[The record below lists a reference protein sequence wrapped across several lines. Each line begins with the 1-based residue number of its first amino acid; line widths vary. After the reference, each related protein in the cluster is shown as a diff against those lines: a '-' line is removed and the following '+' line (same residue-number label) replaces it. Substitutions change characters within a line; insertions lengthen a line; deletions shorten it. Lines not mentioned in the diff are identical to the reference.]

1 MPHTA
6 AVSRIL
12 AHVRFGRR
20 KWGCEMQQAQRVTD
34 SIDDALAALRQALG
48 DERVI
53 TEHDELAFYSQDVY
67 RSGVMP
73 AAVIRPESTEQLAA
87 ALQAVAPYGLPI
99 VPRGGGMSYTDGY
112 LPVESQSIMVDM
124 LDMTRVVEINAQD
137 GYVTVECGATWK
149 HLFDALAP
157 HGVRT
162 PYYGPLSGLRS
173 SVGGALSQGSI
184 FLGSGRY
191 GAVAESVIGL
201 DVVTAEGRV
210 LHLGS
215 HANRRGAPFFRQFGP
230 DLMGMFLSDC
240 GALGIKTRATFRLIR
255 PQAESRFLSFSFRDP
270 AALFTAMAEVARAD
284 VVSEQFGFDP
294 GLQAVRMKRSSLAED
309 AKALGKVVTQ
319 SGSMLKG
326 LKEGAKVVL
335 AGRSFLEEGSFSV
348 HLSLD
353 GRDAADADAK
363 ASIVRRI
370 MTAAGTEVENTVP
383 KVMRANPFAELNSM
397 LGPSGERWVPVHGTV
412 PFSATLAMYEACESV
427 FARHAESMQ
436 RFEIDRGYLC
446 CTVGSSGTLL
456 EPVMYWPDA
465 RLGFHER
472 VLDAGYLAKLP
483 RYAANPAAAA
493 AVDAIRGELAD
504 AFMERGAVSFQLG
517 KFYRFQQGL
526 DPSAAT
532 LLRELKQLFDPQR
545 RMNPGALGL

>member
-1 MPHTA
+1 M
-6 AVSRIL
+6 V
-12 AHVRFGRR
+12 
-20 KWGCEMQQAQRVTD
+20 WGCAMQQAVRILPDTVEAAL
-34 SIDDALAALRQALG
+34 DALRACLG
-48 DERVI
+48 ESRVI
-53 TEHDELAFYSQDVY
+53 TQESELKFFSQDVY
-67 RSGVMP
+67 RNGVIP
-73 AAVIRPESTEQLAA
+73 AAVIRPSSTGQLASALA
-87 ALQAVAPYGLPI
+87 ALAPFGLPI

-112 LPVESQSIMVDM
+112 LPVESQSITVDM
-124 LDMTRVVEINAQD
+124 LDMQRVVNINAED

-149 HLFDALAP
+149 QLFDALAP

-191 GAVAESVIGL
+191 GAVAESVLGL
-201 DVVTAEGRV
+201 DVVTAKGEV

-215 HANRRGAPFFRQFGP
+215 HANRRGTPFFRQFGP

-255 PQAESRFLSFSFRDP
+255 PQAESRYLSFTFRDP
-270 AALFTAMAEVARAD
+270 KALFAAMAEVARAD

-294 GLQAVRMKRSSLAED
+294 GLQAVRMKRSSLTED

-319 SGSMLKG
+319 SGSVLKG

-335 AGRSFLEEGSFSV
+335 AGRRFLDEGSFSV

-353 GRDAADADAK
+353 GRDAVDADAK
-363 ASIVRRI
+363 AAIVREI
-370 MTAAGTEVENTVP
+370 MSVAGTEVENTVP

-412 PFSATLAMYEACESV
+412 PLSQAMAMYEACEAV

-446 CTVGSSGTLL
+446 CTVGASGTLL

-483 RYAANPAAAA
+483 RYEPNPAAAA
-493 AVDAIRGELAD
+493 MVDTIRGELAD
-504 AFMERGAVSFQLG
+504 VFMERGAVSFQLG

-526 DPSAAT
+526 DPSAAQ
-532 LLRELKQLFDPQR
+532 LLSALKTMLDPDR

>member
-1 MPHTA
+1 
-6 AVSRIL
+6 
-12 AHVRFGRR
+12 
-20 KWGCEMQQAQRVTD
+20 MQQAVQIQPDT
-34 SIDDALAALRQALG
+34 IGEALAALTKVLG
-48 DERVI
+48 RERVI
-53 TEHDELAFYSQDVY
+53 TSEAELRFFSQDVY
-67 RSGVMP
+67 RSGLLP
-73 AAVIRPESTEQLAA
+73 AAVIRPANTEQLAQ
-87 ALQAVAPYGLPI
+87 ALEALAPYGLPL

-112 LPVESQSIMVDM
+112 LPSQPHSITVDL
-124 LDMTRVVEINAQD
+124 LDMHRVLELNVED

-149 HLFDALAP
+149 GLFDALAP

-191 GAVAESVIGL
+191 GPVAESVIGL
-201 DVVTAEGRV
+201 DVVTASGEV
-210 LHLGS
+210 LRLGS
-215 HANRRGAPFFRQFGP
+215 HANRNGSAFFRQFGP
-230 DLMGMFLSDC
+230 DLLGMFLSDC

-255 PQAESRFLSFSFRDP
+255 PERESRYLSFSFRE
-270 AALFTAMAEVARAD
+270 ARGLFAAMADVAREN

-294 GLQAVRMKRSSLAED
+294 GLQAVRMKRSSLRED

-335 AGRSFLEEGSFSV
+335 AGRSFLEEDCFSI
-348 HLSLD
+348 HLSVD

-363 ASIVRRI
+363 AKIVRDI
-370 MTAAGTEVENTVP
+370 MSREGAEVDNTVP

-412 PFSATLAMYEACESV
+412 PFSDATATYDACEAV
-427 FARHAESMQ
+427 FARNADTMQ
-436 RFEIDRGYLC
+436 RFGIERGYLC
-446 CTVGSSGTLL
+446 CTVASSGTLL
-456 EPVMYWPDA
+456 EPVLYWPDA

-472 VLDAGYLAKLP
+472 VLDASYLAKLKTYP
-483 RYAANPAAAA
+483 ANEAAAA
-493 AVDAIRGELAD
+493 AVDTLRGELAD
-504 AFMERGAVSFQLG
+504 VFMQRGAVSFQIG

-526 DPSAAT
+526 EPSAAK
-532 LLRELKQLFDPQR
+532 LLGALKQMLDPER